1 MPIVTAPPIPE
12 KPVHAFTV
20 EDIGALLGPSP
31 ASGVEDAT
39 GAAWWPGLRHAEPGN
54 RCVSCGAGPT
64 ASVGPAPH
72 AGVVKPTT
80 AGT

>member
-39 GAAWWPGLRHAEPGN
+39 GASSLLRSLKSN
-54 RCVSCGAGPT
+54 SQT
-64 ASVGPAPH
+64 
-72 AGVVKPTT
+72 
-80 AGT
+80 